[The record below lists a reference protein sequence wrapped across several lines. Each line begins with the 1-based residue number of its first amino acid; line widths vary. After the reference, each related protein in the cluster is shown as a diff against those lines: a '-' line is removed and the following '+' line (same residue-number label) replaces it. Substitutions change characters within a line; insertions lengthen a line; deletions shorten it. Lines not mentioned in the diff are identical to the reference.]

1 MMRRMSTDSR
11 LPSVWVSVILR
22 ALLLRQSSQCRD
34 LAEIFLH
41 LRRRDTEMALSRR
54 NVRHDPGFLPEP
66 SAGPDL
72 QMTGLAALG
81 HRDAKR
87 APLGRAGGSGLGHKN
102 ENPPQS
108 NVVPVRKKVGEG
120 K

>member
-54 NVRHDPGFLPEP
+54 NVRHDPGFRADPR
-66 SAGPDL
+66 AGADL
-72 QMTGLAALG
+72 QMTGQAALG
-81 HRDAKR
+81 RSEERRVGTECVSACR
-87 APLGRAGGSGLGHKN
+87 SRGAP
-102 ENPPQS
+102 
-108 NVVPVRKKVGEG
+108 
-120 K
+120 